1 MMRDYERLLE
11 GFVLPSVI
19 LTTEGSVVFS
29 NAAWRVACGES
40 SDEAWAWL
48 DAVVVEERTRVLQE
62 IKRVLGSGQPA
73 EVEFDVHGRSGM
85 QQTLCVAFGCV
96 PVDDADGLLGI
107 ARDVSASRRRE
118 KRLVF
123 MAGHDPLTGLANRH
137 TFTEALERSASLA
150 TTRGVTS
157 VLVMLDMD
165 NLKKYN
171 DAFGHLEGD
180 QALVNLSMLLRSHIR
195 ASDLAAR
202 IGGDEF
208 ALLLNGATL
217 VDADEIASRIC
228 KAARGEFVAGA
239 RQVQL
244 GVSGGIAVVEPATG
258 SRVIIDRADAALY
271 ASKQNGRHRIMT
283 WDAELGELA
292 TNDLTARRVR
302 EALSSDAGLSLV
314 FQPVV
319 SLKDGSVSYYES
331 LARLEVENG
340 ERLMPRDFLPTVE
353 HLGMTKQLTLRVLD
367 LALEAIAE
375 HPGVS
380 LSVNLSAADITD
392 GGLIE
397 DIEARLRR
405 AGVESSALAFEIPEN
420 TLLSNLAEGR
430 AWIERMANVG
440 CRFVLDDFDAGLGV
454 FVLLNEEHIEQVKLS
469 VTVIDSLRHSRE
481 SRRFIEAVRELIESQ
496 GKSTVAAFIETD
508 AMLADVIGAGFSYS
522 QGYALHEPE
531 ADLSRLIELMDSVA
545 GV

>member
-1 MMRDYERLLE
+1 MMQDCERLLE

-19 LTTEGSVVFS
+19 LTTEGGLVFA
-29 NAAWRVACGES
+29 NAAWRAVCGES
-40 SDEAWAWL
+40 SAEAWAWL

-62 IKRVLGSGQPA
+62 VEHALDSEQPA
-73 EVEFDVHGRSGM
+73 EVEFDVHGPSGVK
-85 QQTLCVAFGCV
+85 QTLCVSFGHV
-96 PVDDADGLLGI
+96 PVGAVVGLLGI

-118 KRLVF
+118 QRLVF

-150 TTRGVTS
+150 TTRSVSS

-165 NLKKYN
+165 NLKRYN

-217 VDADEIASRIC
+217 ADADDIASRIC

-239 RQVQL
+239 REAQL
-244 GVSGGIAVVEPATG
+244 SVSGGIAVVEP
-258 SRVIIDRADAALY
+258 SVDPRVILDRADSALY
-271 ASKQNGRHRIMT
+271 ASKQRGRHRIMK
-283 WDAELGELA
+283 WDTELGERA
-292 TNDLTARRVR
+292 TNDLTALRIR
-302 EALSSDAGLSLV
+302 EALRNHTGLSLM

-319 SLKDGSVSYYES
+319 SLKDGSVSYFES
-331 LARLEVENG
+331 LARIEG
-340 ERLMPRDFLPTVE
+340 EDGEHLMPRDFLPTVE
-353 HLGMTKQLTLRVLD
+353 RLGMTQQLTLRVLD
-367 LALEAIAE
+367 LALQAIAN

-392 GGLIE
+392 SSLIE
-397 DIEARLRR
+397 DIEARLRNS
-405 AGVESSALAFEIPEN
+405 GVESSALVFEIPER

-430 AWIERMANVG
+430 AWIERLANAG
-440 CRFVLDDFDAGLGV
+440 CRFVLDDFGAGLGV
-454 FVLLNEEHIEQVKLS
+454 FTLLNEEHIEQIKLS
-469 VTVIDSLRHSRE
+469 VTVVDALRHSRE
-481 SRRFIEAVRELIESQ
+481 SRLFIKAVRELIESQ
-496 GKSTVAAFIETD
+496 GKSTVATFIETD
-508 AMLADVIGAGFSYS
+508 VMLADVIGAGFSYC

-531 ADLSRLIELMDSVA
+531 ADLSRLIELMRGFA
-545 GV
+545 AL